1 MISIERALLGA
12 GFSGDALERHKE
24 YGQRAGHLDVILL
37 TTKKPQSSDGVKRF
51 EKRKVNSH
59 LTIYPTN
66 SRTKLNYVFDAFRIA
81 RTVAWSN
88 KFDLIV
94 CQDPFLNGLAGWLIK
109 KWSKVPLLVHFH
121 GDFWQN
127 KHWLFEKGRWWFN
140 WFFLLISK
148 FVVKRADGIRVTSSG
163 IKDKLA
169 TNGIKRK
176 KIRIIS
182 TPIDLEKFESS
193 DEKKV
198 KSFRE
203 KHRNKKVLI
212 SVGRKDPSK
221 DFKTL
226 YKAIELIYQDY
237 KNLAFWQVGNKE
249 YLPGKI
255 GADKNLVLTSTGEIK
270 LEELPDYY
278 HASDIYISS
287 SKHESFGKVLVE
299 AMAAGLPVVATKT
312 TGSKEI
318 VKDGKNGYLVNISD
332 SVALAKKVLFLL
344 NNPDK
349 AEKMGQA
356 GKKMVREEFS
366 QEKIIRKIIKF
377 WKELI

>member
-24 YGQRAGHLDVILL
+24 YGQRADHLDVILL
-37 TTKKPQSSDGVKRF
+37 TKKGF

-66 SRTKLNYVFDAFRIA
+66 SRTKLNYVFNAFGIA
-81 RTVAWSN
+81 RRLD
-88 KFDLIV
+88 FDLIV

-109 KWSKVPLLVHFH
+109 KAFNVPLLVHFH

-127 KHWLFEKGRWWFN
+127 KYWFFEKGRWWFN

-148 FVVKRADGIRVTSSG
+148 FVVRGADGVRVTSSG
-163 IKDKLA
+163 IKKKLVS
-169 TNGIKRK
+169 NGIKK
-176 KIRIIS
+176 EKIRVIS
-182 TPIDLEKFESS
+182 TPIDLEKFEDF

-212 SVGRKDPSK
+212 NVGRKDPSK

-226 YKAIELIYQDY
+226 YKVIESIHQDY
-237 KNLAFWQVGNKE
+237 KNLAFWQVGNRE
-249 YLPGKI
+249 YLPGRIK
-255 GADKNLVLTSTGEIK
+255 GDKNLILTSTGEIK
-270 LEELPDYY
+270 LEELTNYY

-299 AMAAGLPVVATKT
+299 AMAAGLPVVATRT

-318 VKDGKNGYLVNISD
+318 IKNGVNGYLIDIGD
-332 SVALAKKVLFLL
+332 SAALARKVLFLL
-344 NNPDK
+344 NNPEK
-349 AEKMGQA
+349 AKEIGRA
-356 GKKMVREEFS
+356 GRRIVRERFN
-366 QEKIIRKIIKF
+366 QEKTIRKIIKF
-377 WKELI
+377 WKDLT